1 MPTEHEYKFV
11 VHKDIERFRENPI
24 PKGIT
29 YNKYLIRQGYLA
41 FSKGMTTRIRCL
53 QKVGPDGRDKKKWYL
68 TFKQKSNSG
77 RVIEIEKKLDGRDG
91 SELWDI
97 CVGKLKKERFSF
109 DNGNVTWE
117 LDFFL
122 NHNQVY
128 FVLVEAEL
136 PEGESRP
143 EMPSFLQPFLLY
155 KAELE
160 DDRFS
165 NKRLGDVDYST
176 KIYKELLRIY
186 GEHDDDNDK
195 RAKGL

>member
-11 VHKDIERFRENPI
+11 MHRDMERIRDNPI

-29 YNKYLIRQGYLA
+29 YSKYLIRQGYLA

-53 QKVGPDGRDKKKWYL
+53 QKLKPDDSNKKWFL

-91 SELWDI
+91 AELWDI
-97 CVGKLKKERFSF
+97 CVGKLKKERYSF

-122 NHNQVY
+122 NHSQVY

-136 PEGESRP
+136 PEGEPRP
-143 EMPSFLQPFLLY
+143 ELPDFLKPFLLY
-155 KAELE
+155 KSELE
-160 DDRFS
+160 DNRFS
-165 NKRLGDVDYST
+165 NKRLGDADYAT
-176 KIYKELLRIY
+176 KTYQELLKLY
-186 GEHDDDNDK
+186 GENYNDNCNT
-195 RAKGL
+195 RTKG